1 MENKFKDLSP
11 LKKKEAYF
19 GWKLISPAVI
29 LIGLF
34 ILYPVIYN
42 IYLSFFEVSISPNQ
56 PNKFVGFANY
66 TRILS
71 DATFWNSFGT
81 TLLFVLITVAGSI
94 LVGLGVALLMN
105 KKFPGRS
112 IVRALILFPYVAP
125 VISTVFAWQYVLMPV
140 NGPLTLLLSNLGI
153 MDAGKDLIN
162 DPNNALI
169 VVSIYSIWKNFPFI
183 YLMILSRLQSIPE
196 DYYEAADIDGANG
209 WKKFRHITLPEL
221 YYVLGSLVLLRGI
234 WNFYKFEEVYLL
246 SKEAKTLP
254 IYLYERAF
262 VGIPELGVAAAI
274 STVLFIVMM
283 VLITIYVRRVLKW

>member
-11 LKKKEAYF
+11 LKKREAYF

-66 TRILS
+66 ARILS
-71 DATFWNSFGT
+71 DTTFWNSFGT

-105 KKFPGRS
+105 KEFPGRS